1 MSGFLK
7 MLQDTGLVDSMGRPL
22 NRFPSYLLHADGTGR
37 IYWRGQFR
45 QLPGPF
51 QSPESLAEFHRL
63 CAIVAAT
70 GDLPPVDTTV
80 AMTVAELVRRF
91 LEHARRDY
99 SKDSKEP
106 LYLDY
111 ATRELVAMF
120 GPVPVESIRPAE
132 LRAVRAAML
141 ANVCRKTA
149 NRRTTQIVRVF
160 RWGVQ
165 EGIVPVGVWHALK
178 SVDAIQP
185 GREGSTDYERIGPV
199 SDDHFAAVGK
209 LVSARI
215 RDIMTVHRAT
225 GMRSGELLSMSPIQ
239 CDMTGDDWLYFPRHH
254 KTKNHQKDRIVG
266 IPREIVPIL
275 LEHMPTA
282 PDRPFFPIKVNSYY
296 NAVKRAC
303 VNLGIEPWHPHQ
315 LRHTAAT
322 NVKAIV
328 GEEAAATLLSVSNE
342 KTAKV
347 YARVTPEAVRRIM
360 DEVRARKNP
369 AGGRDTGGA
378 GATGNSGK
386 EQDDANG
393 VGRVAV
399 AGDRGGSADGDSAG

>member
-1 MSGFLK
+1 
-7 MLQDTGLVDSMGRPL
+7 MGRPL

-91 LEHARRDY
+91 LDHARRDY

-111 ATRELVAMF
+111 ATRELVALF
-120 GPVPVESIRPAE
+120 GPVAVDSIRPAE

-141 ANVCRKTA
+141 ASVCRKTA

-165 EGIVPVGVWHALK
+165 EGIVPVSVWHALE
-178 SVDAIQP
+178 SIDAIQP

-199 SDDHFAAVGK
+199 SDEHFAAVAIR
-209 LVSARI
+209 VSARI

-225 GMRSGELLSMSPIQ
+225 GMRSGELLSMTPDQ
-239 CDMTGDDWLYFPRHH
+239 CDLSADDWLYFPRDH
-254 KTKNHQKDRIVG
+254 KTKSRMKDRIVG
-266 IPREIVPIL
+266 IPREVVPVL
-275 LEHMPTA
+275 VEHMPPA

-303 VNLGIEPWHPHQ
+303 VKSEIAPWHPHQ

-322 NVKAIV
+322 DIKAIV
-328 GEEAAATLLSVSNE
+328 GEEAAATILSVSNE

-360 DEVRARKNP
+360 DEVRAKKNP
-369 AGGRDTGGA
+369 ADGENTGGA
-378 GATGNSGK
+378 GATGRSGK
-386 EQDDANG
+386 EQDDPDS

-399 AGDRGGSADGDSAG
+399 AGDRGCAADGDPTG

>member
-1 MSGFLK
+1 M
-7 MLQDTGLVDSMGRPL
+7 
-22 NRFPSYLLHADGTGR
+22 GR

-45 QLPGPF
+45 QLPGRF

-63 CAIVAAT
+63 CSIVAAT
-70 GDLPPVDTTV
+70 GDLPPVDTTQ
-80 AMTVAELVRRF
+80 ALTVAELVCRF

-99 SKDSKEP
+99 SKGSKEP

-111 ATRELVAMF
+111 ATRDLVAMF
-120 GPVPVESIRPAE
+120 GPVPADSIRPAE

-141 ANVCRKTA
+141 SHVCRKTA

-165 EGIVPVGVWHALK
+165 EGIVAVSVWHAIQ

-185 GREGSTDYERIGPV
+185 GREGSTDYDRIGPV
-199 SDDHFAAVGK
+199 PDEHFDLVAAKVPK
-209 LVSARI
+209 RI
-215 RDIMTVHRAT
+215 RDIMIVHRAT
-225 GMRSGELLSMSPIQ
+225 GMRSGEILSMTPAQ

-254 KTKNHQKDRIVG
+254 KTKNHEKDRIVG
-266 IPREIVPIL
+266 VPREVVPIL
-275 LEHMPTA
+275 LEHMPPA

-303 VNLGIEPWHPHQ
+303 LKIGIEPWHPHQ

-347 YARVTPEAVRRIM
+347 YARITAEAVRRIM
-360 DEVRARKNP
+360 DDVRKKKNP

-378 GATGNSGK
+378 GATGRSGK
-386 EQDDANG
+386 EENDPDN
-393 VGRVAV
+393 VGGVAV
-399 AGDRGGSADGDSAG
+399 RRDSGGTADGDSTG